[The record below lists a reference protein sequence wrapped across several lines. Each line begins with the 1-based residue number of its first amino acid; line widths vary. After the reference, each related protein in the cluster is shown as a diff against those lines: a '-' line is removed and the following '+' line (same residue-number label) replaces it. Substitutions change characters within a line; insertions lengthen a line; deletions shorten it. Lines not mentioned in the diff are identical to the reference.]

1 MLHPPSK
8 FVVVILF
15 EIYPKHLPIKR
26 TFKDSYTMVAIAIVV
41 AFYKVSAI
49 VAAFSEY
56 CTLHSVHCQILLT
69 CLLDSCPPCVVTL
82 SRASTWPPVP

>member
-69 CLLDSCPPCVVTL
+69 CLLDSCPPVWLPAPGRLCHD
-82 SRASTWPPVP
+82 